1 MAMRKRS
8 ARGNHTQLATVTQYS
23 PALAAPEAGPIP
35 ENFGRDIDPR
45 RIWKTITRRRKLMT
59 LVFFAFVGAVL
70 IFTLLQPR
78 QFATQVKLISGGSS
92 GDATNAA
99 TANAGT
105 SLPVLNALLAAG
117 NGSSPETY
125 AELLQQSPVAE
136 EVIKRMG
143 LHTSVGALLSHVSVR
158 PVTNTSI
165 LALRV
170 AWSDPETSARIANA
184 FAAVFV
190 DRERMLVARQA
201 DTAIGFLQEQL
212 PDAQRH
218 MQAAQNT
225 LAAYQVRAGIAD
237 LPTQTQADISTLA
250 SFESK
255 QHQAE
260 LEARQAE
267 AQLSVL
273 QGALAS
279 TPAFIVGSQN
289 LAANP
294 VLAQLQN
301 QVASLHVQ
309 LDAARQ
315 QYTDEHPTV
324 VGLKA
329 QLQQAEAE
337 LRAQPAQVSSGSS
350 SVPNP
355 NYQQLQGQ
363 IATLAST
370 ATGAMTQA
378 AMLAKQREAFRPKL
392 DRLPEQARRIGDLQR
407 EAKATESFYEAL
419 QHKYQEAMISKTTAL
434 SDVSITQAADPSVY
448 NMTPNFFL
456 NLALGI
462 FIGLGLALSSAF
474 LADFLDD
481 RFRTE
486 DDVKERLGLPVLA
499 SVPAIESGDWR
510 ANQWIKPLSVEAF
523 YQLVASLRYS
533 SSAPPRSIAFVS
545 PDQGDG
551 KSTVAVNTAISMGL
565 MRARVLIIDAD
576 LRRPS
581 IHQKLNLGNERGLS
595 DVLVGLARFPEAMK
609 PSRHTGVWVLTAG
622 RPAPNPVGL
631 LQSVAFDRL
640 LKKARER
647 FDFIIIDGPAL
658 RSIVDGVVL
667 AHKAEGTVMVVSSP
681 RSDGR
686 SVQGAL
692 EKLRSLGSMNLL
704 GVVLNGVK
712 PDVTENTNEY
722 SVGVGQSISLP
733 GTSRVG

>member
-1 MAMRKRS
+1 MKNRL
-8 ARGNHTQLATVTQYS
+8 ARRNHAPVAPLPQYQLAV
-23 PALAAPEAGPIP
+23 AAPESGPIP

-45 RIWKTITRRRKLMT
+45 RIWKMLTRRRKLMV

-70 IFTLLQPR
+70 VFTLLQPR
-78 QFATQVKLISGGSS
+78 QYTTQTKLISGGSS
-92 GDATNAA
+92 GGNAGDFTAT
-99 TANAGT
+99 TAGT

-117 NGSSPETY
+117 SGSSPETY

-136 EVIKRMG
+136 EVIKRLG
-143 LHTSVGALLSHVSVR
+143 LHSSIGGLLSHVTVR

-165 LALRV
+165 LSVRV
-170 AWSDPETSARIANA
+170 NWSDAETSARIANA

-190 DRERMLVARQA
+190 DRERLLVSHQA
-201 DTAIGFLQEQL
+201 DTAIGFLEKQL
-212 PDAQRH
+212 PDAQNH
-218 MQAAQNT
+218 MQAAQNA
-225 LAAYQVRAGIAD
+225 LAAYQVRVGIAD

-250 SFESK
+250 TYDAKE
-255 QHQAE
+255 HQAE
-260 LEARQAE
+260 LDAKQAE

-279 TPAFIVGSQN
+279 TPPFIVGSSSVG
-289 LAANP
+289 ANP
-294 VLAQLQN
+294 VLAQLSA
-301 QVASLHVQ
+301 QVATLRGQ
-309 LDAARQ
+309 LDAARE

-324 VGLKA
+324 IGLKT
-329 QLQQAEAE
+329 QLAQAEAE
-337 LRAQPAQVSSGSS
+337 LRGQPAQVSSGSS

-355 NYQQLQGQ
+355 NYQQLQQQ

-370 ATGAMTQA
+370 ASGALAQA
-378 AMLAKQREAFRPKL
+378 GILQKQRDAFRPKL
-392 DRLPEQARRIGDLQR
+392 DNLPDQARRIGDLQR
-407 EAKATESFYEAL
+407 EAKATEGFYEAL
-419 QHKYQEAMISKTTAL
+419 ERKYQEAMISRTTAL
-434 SDVSITQAADPSVY
+434 SDVSITQAADPNVY
-448 NMTPNFFL
+448 NVTPNFAL
-456 NLALGI
+456 NLGLAL

-474 LADFLDD
+474 VADFLDD

-486 DDVKERLGLPVLA
+486 EDVKERLGIPVLA
-499 SVPAIESGDWR
+499 SVPAIDSSDWR
-510 ANQWIKPLSVEAF
+510 SNQWVKPLSVEAF

-533 SSAPPRSIAFVS
+533 SSSPPRSIAFVS

-576 LRRPS
+576 LRAPS
-581 IHQKLNLGNERGLS
+581 IHQKLNLGNDRGLS
-595 DVLVGLARFPEAMK
+595 DVLVGLARFPEAVK

-631 LQSVAFDRL
+631 LQSVAYDRL
-640 LKKARER
+640 LKKALER
-647 FDFIIIDGPAL
+647 FDFVIIDGPAL

-692 EKLRSLGSMNLL
+692 DKLRSLGSMNLL

-712 PDVTENTNEY
+712 ADVTENTREHY
-722 SVGVGQSISLP
+722 VGVGQSISLP

>member
-1 MAMRKRS
+1 VLNYRLARRKS
-8 ARGNHTQLATVTQYS
+8 AELAPTAPYAS
-23 PALAAPEAGPIP
+23 AFAAPASGAIP
-35 ENFGRDIDPR
+35 ENFARDVDPR
-45 RIWKTITRRRKLMT
+45 RIWKTLKRRRKLMT

-70 IFTLLQPR
+70 VFTLLQPR
-78 QFATQVKLISGGSS
+78 QYATQVKLISGGSAGS
-92 GDATNAA
+92 ATDASA
-99 TANAGT
+99 ANAGT

-117 NGSSPETY
+117 NGASPETY

-136 EVIKRMG
+136 EVIKR
-143 LHTSVGALLSHVSVR
+143 LKLQTTVGALLSHVTVR
-158 PVTNTSI
+158 PVTNTSV
-165 LALRV
+165 LGVRV
-170 AWSDPETSARIANA
+170 AWSDPETSAQIANA

-212 PDAQRH
+212 PDAEKH
-218 MQAAQNT
+218 MQAAQNA
-225 LAAYQVRAGIAD
+225 LAAYQVRVGIAD

-250 SFESK
+250 SFESR

-260 LEARQAE
+260 LEAQQAE
-267 AQLSVL
+267 AQLQTL
-273 QGALAS
+273 QGSLAS

-289 LAANP
+289 VAANP
-294 VLAQLQN
+294 VLAQLAT
-301 QVASLHVQ
+301 QVANLHVQ

-337 LRAQPAQVSSGSS
+337 LRAQPAQVNSGSS
-350 SVPNP
+350 SIPNP
-355 NYQQLQGQ
+355 NYQQLQQ
-363 IATLAST
+363 QVATLAST
-370 ATGAMTQA
+370 ASGALTQA
-378 AMLAKQREAFRPKL
+378 AGLQKQRDAFRPKL
-392 DRLPEQARRIGDLQR
+392 DNLPEQARRIGDLQR
-407 EAKATESFYEAL
+407 EAKSTESFYESL
-419 QHKYQEAMISKTTAL
+419 QHKYQEAMISRTTAL
-434 SDVSITQAADPSVY
+434 SDVSITQAADPQVY
-448 NMTPNFFL
+448 NATPNFVL
-456 NLALGI
+456 NMALGL

-481 RFRTE
+481 RFRSEE
-486 DDVKERLGLPVLA
+486 DIKERLGLPVLA
-499 SVPAIESGDWR
+499 SVPAIDSGDWR
-510 ANQWIKPLSVEAF
+510 ANQWVKPLSVEAF

-533 SSAPPRSIAFVS
+533 SSAPPRSIVFVS

-551 KSTVAVNTAISMGL
+551 KSTVAINTAISMGL

-581 IHQKLNLGNERGLS
+581 IHQKLNLGNEHGLS
-595 DVLVGLARFPEAMK
+595 DVLVGLARFPEAVK

-622 RPAPNPVGL
+622 RPAPNPVAL
-631 LQSVAFDRL
+631 LQGAAFDRV

-667 AHKAEGTVMVVSSP
+667 AHKAEGTVMVVSSA

-692 EKLRSLGSMNLL
+692 DKLRSMGSQNLL

-712 PDVTENTNEY
+712 PDVTENTYERY
-722 SVGVGQSISLP
+722 VGVGQSISLP
-733 GTSRVG
+733 ETSRVG